1 MQTVNSIIRAITTLA
16 SIAFVSGC
24 SVSSSSYAVQ
34 PSVNPTSIV
43 QINQYFEIPSQ
54 KARVYIQNG
63 VAIMK
68 RNIDKLSTYCSVLMQ
83 DLHKAGEPKLTVS
96 PGQFE
101 IIKIRKFND
110 YSSFPGTFV
119 ASRKWIYDF
128 PVVVIFEVEMRLKS
142 AEQPGI
148 RSLFCAKQVQVFS
161 PFNSKRHYPSL
172 TEIRTALVD
181 AIEIK
186 MPQ

>member
-1 MQTVNSIIRAITTLA
+1 MQKPNLILRTTLVVA
-16 SIAFVSGC
+16 GMVLVSGC
-24 SVSSSSYAVQ
+24 SSQ
-34 PSVNPTSIV
+34 PSRYSTQASVNPALVV
-43 QINQYFEIPSQ
+43 QVNRNFEIPEQ

-63 VAIMK
+63 NKVTK

-83 DLHKAGEPKLTVS
+83 DLHKAGEPRLTVS

-110 YSSFPGTFV
+110 YSSFPGTIV
-119 ASRKWIYDF
+119 ASRKWIFDF

-142 AEQPGI
+142 AEQPGV

-172 TEIRTALVD
+172 TEIRTALGD